1 MCDIMERIS
10 KAAEKEYP
18 LQQSADR
25 HTAYLQGASAV
36 LDMLSKEPLDVVIT
50 MIADY
55 LTEKQKFQKHG

>member
-1 MCDIMERIS
+1 MCDIMERIG

-18 LQQSADR
+18 LKQSADR

-36 LDMLSKEPLDVVIT
+36 LDMLSKETWSDALK

-55 LTEKQKFQKHG
+55 LTTKQKAQKHG